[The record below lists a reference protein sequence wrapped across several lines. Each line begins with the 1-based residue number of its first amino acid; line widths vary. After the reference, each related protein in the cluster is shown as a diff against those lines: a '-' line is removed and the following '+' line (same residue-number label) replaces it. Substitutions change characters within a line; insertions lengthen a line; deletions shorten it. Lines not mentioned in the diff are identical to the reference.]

1 MCLHSVVHIISVY
14 CSDIENIKK
23 AMKSGIN
30 LPKTSVNAK
39 FKMKYLYLHDVECYF
54 EILSVLKDLLIQHVN
69 NI

>member
-1 MCLHSVVHIISVY
+1 
-14 CSDIENIKK
+14 
-23 AMKSGIN
+23 MKSGIN

-69 NI
+69 NIWIFSSYSIK